1 MTGKKAQE
9 ILGNTDSLT
18 VTSNE
23 SGYHLYT
30 IDHDRRVVLAL
41 DYEITG
47 INTNLI
53 PEMVKN
59 YAHEAETE
67 KICVRIP
74 GHIAPAFIALGY
86 QVEAS
91 VPEYYCNGEPMLIMS
106 QFLTARRALASRVQH
121 EAGYNLEIQYR
132 FGQAAPIMEANL
144 VMEEVSPENQEMALD
159 YYLAQSS
166 VVSRQD
172 LQLVTEGKPQVVFVR
187 QGEQIYGVGALLIE
201 NAGRVARVQGLI
213 TVNSDEVVAR
223 ALINHLWHWAERQGV
238 TCLYSITST
247 LDEVINRVLPA
258 VGFSFRGKLGAD
270 TISDGQY
277 ADRYVWSRSL

>member
-1 MTGKKAQE
+1 MEDLTGKKAQE

-59 YAHEAETE
+59 YAHEAEAE

-91 VPEYYCNGEPMLIMS
+91 VPEYYCNGEPMLLMS
-106 QFLTARRALASRVQH
+106 QYLTARRALASRVQY

-132 FGQAAPIMEANL
+132 FGQAVPIMEANL
-144 VMEEVSPENQEMALD
+144 VMEEVSPENQEMA
-159 YYLAQSS
+159 
-166 VVSRQD
+166 
-172 LQLVTEGKPQVVFVR
+172 
-187 QGEQIYGVGALLIE
+187 
-201 NAGRVARVQGLI
+201 
-213 TVNSDEVVAR
+213 
-223 ALINHLWHWAERQGV
+223 
-238 TCLYSITST
+238 
-247 LDEVINRVLPA
+247 
-258 VGFSFRGKLGAD
+258 
-270 TISDGQY
+270 
-277 ADRYVWSRSL
+277 